1 MTLSC
6 REARKLTLEP
16 GAHPRGL
23 SFLSAASGL
32 VRVRDKLYVVA
43 DDEHHL
49 GVFGVDGNEP
59 LKLVRLLDGELPA
72 SARKRKARKPDF
84 ESLLLLPAS
93 DESPHGSLLALGSG
107 SRPNRF
113 VGALASLDA
122 HGDVRGPARPVD
134 LKPLYADIFERFA
147 GLNIEGA
154 FVTGDALMLLQ
165 RGKVVGE
172 SAAIRYDLVEVM
184 AWLAGRRPGALRA
197 CSVRRVD
204 LGAVNGVAFAF
215 TDGAALPGGSW
226 VFSAVAE
233 DRDDSYDDGPCV
245 AAGIGICGSDDRVRS
260 FERLVPTRKVEGIEA
275 NVIGTTALLRL
286 VTDADDPD
294 RAAELLETR
303 VEVPGSM
310 PPR

>member
-1 MTLSC
+1 VTLSC
-6 REARKLTLEP
+6 RQARTLTLEP

-32 VRVRDKLYVVA
+32 VRVRDKLYVIA
-43 DDEHHL
+43 DDELHL
-49 GVFGVDGNEP
+49 GVFGVDGDEP

-72 SARKRKARKPDF
+72 SAKKRKARKPDF

-93 DESPHGSLLALGSG
+93 DESPGGSLFALGSG

-122 HGDVRGPARPVD
+122 RGDVSGPARPVD
-134 LKPLYADIFERFA
+134 LKPLFVDIFDRFA

-154 FVTGDALMLLQ
+154 FVTGESLMLLQ
-165 RGKVVGE
+165 RGKGVGE
-172 SAAIRYDLVEVM
+172 SAAIRYDLGEVM

-215 TDGAALPGGSW
+215 TDGAALAGGSW

-245 AAGIGICGSDDRVRS
+245 AAGIGICGSDDVVRS
-260 FERLVPTRKVEGIEA
+260 FERLVPTRKIEGIEA
-275 NVIGTTALLRL
+275 SEVGTTALLRL

-294 RAAELLETR
+294 RAAELLATR

-310 PPR
+310 PSR